1 MISIW
6 DTENCL
12 KFAKLVL
19 YTAAKP
25 LCLEEK
31 RNYFNVN
38 RTNGTASFN
47 GIADQSIEFPTK
59 RILLSTLNKWID
71 TDKNSH
77 SKSQIQAETFKIVW
91 RIRTIYNIHTFLL
104 TLYKK
109 TENLAND
116 FIQIFSFQFYTAQIT
131 ILQKV
136 SLIFYLKPEWIKA
149 L

>member
-1 MISIW
+1 MKAKKLISIW

-47 GIADQSIEFPTK
+47 GIADQSIGFPTK
-59 RILLSTLNKWID
+59 RILLSTLNK
-71 TDKNSH
+71 
-77 SKSQIQAETFKIVW
+77 
-91 RIRTIYNIHTFLL
+91 
-104 TLYKK
+104 
-109 TENLAND
+109 
-116 FIQIFSFQFYTAQIT
+116 
-131 ILQKV
+131 
-136 SLIFYLKPEWIKA
+136 
-149 L
+149 